1 MPPPYS
7 SATIVEEDEGPY
19 TPEEEKGAPMLDDD
33 DDHNYSPTDGS
44 YHPSALSRS
53 LNRLSLD
60 FGEGF
65 DMGSNSPDSPQSF
78 QEILDIGSGGITH
91 SGSSSSLPLKDD
103 VNTNG
108 QRPTYI

>member
-1 MPPPYS
+1 
-7 SATIVEEDEGPY
+7 
-19 TPEEEKGAPMLDDD
+19 MLDDD
-33 DDHNYSPTDGS
+33 EDHNYSPTDGS
-44 YHPSALSRS
+44 YPSALSRS
-53 LNRLSLD
+53 LNRLTLD

-65 DMGSNSPDSPQSF
+65 DIGSNSPDSPQSF
-78 QEILDIGSGGITH
+78 QEILDIGSGSLAH